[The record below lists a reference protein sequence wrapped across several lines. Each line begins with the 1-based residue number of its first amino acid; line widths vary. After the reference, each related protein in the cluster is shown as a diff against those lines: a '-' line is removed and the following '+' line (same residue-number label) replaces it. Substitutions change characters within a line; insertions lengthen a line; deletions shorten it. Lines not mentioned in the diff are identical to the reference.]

1 METKEKQTNE
11 LKELEKIIQAI
22 GEANISLYEF
32 IDKKADKQS
41 AKTLIKVANNLEQC
55 NKEMSKL
62 VDVQSIIENMPPF

>member
-55 NKEMSKL
+55 NKEMAKL
-62 VDVQSIIENMPPF
+62 VDVQSIIEDMPPF

>member
-1 METKEKQTNE
+1 MEVKETEQQNE
-11 LKELEKIIQAI
+11 LKELVRDIFKTALK
-22 GEANISLYEF
+22 LYEF

-62 VDVQSIIENMPPF
+62 VDVKSIIENMPPF

>member
-1 METKEKQTNE
+1 MEVKETEQQNE
-11 LKELEKIIQAI
+11 LEELVRDIFNTALK
-22 GEANISLYEF
+22 LYEF

>member
-1 METKEKQTNE
+1 MEVKETEQQNE
-11 LKELEKIIQAI
+11 LQELVRDIFKIT
-22 GEANISLYEF
+22 LKFYEF

>member
-1 METKEKQTNE
+1 MEVKETEQQNE
-11 LKELEKIIQAI
+11 LKELVRDIFKTALK
-22 GEANISLYEF
+22 LYEF